1 MAKQELLVE
10 VKKLISIGKEKGF
23 LTYDELNSTLP
34 AEVVSSEQ
42 FGSIMTMFGEMDI
55 EIVDA
60 PEGERQQK
68 SRPAAEP
75 EEAGE
80 ESDEAD
86 AGEDSEKEIDLTPG
100 ALSRTDDPV
109 RLYLK
114 EMGSVALLSR
124 EGEIEIAKRIEEG
137 KRDIAFVIYGMPM
150 TIEFILSLRDQ
161 LKNGKIDVREIVP
174 IQETEEDFEEEE
186 VERDYEE
193 LRLKTLEGLNTVRK
207 VSTSLK
213 GLYEKSRQAAK
224 DPAKLKKIKKQIDA
238 IREQVVDK
246 MEAVN
251 LHGVLKDR
259 MVQRVREMAIQIR
272 TAEREIVSCQ
282 RRLGI
287 GGEAGAELLR
297 KLCRE
302 RKDFQAVKRKT
313 GVSED
318 TLLDVK
324 KLYQAAKGRIRQLE
338 TEEALVPGEEI
349 KDAVKH
355 LDVAE
360 ERSNAGRP
368 NSWRPISVWW

>member
-1 MAKQELLVE
+1 MRRNDLAWSDRTAQNRGARRAYGRRPGAERACQRNAATEGGATCSRFVFSEGVSMAKQELLVE

-42 FGSIMTMFGEMDI
+42 FGSIMSMFGEMDI

-68 SRPAAEP
+68 SRST
-75 EEAGE
+75 GE
-80 ESDEAD
+80 QGEG
-86 AGEDSEKEIDLTPG
+86 GEDNEKEIDLTPG

-193 LRLKTLEGLNTVRK
+193 LRLKTLEGLNAVRK

-272 TAEREIVSCQ
+272 TAEREIQSCQ
-282 RRLGI
+282 RRLGT

-302 RKDFQAVKRKT
+302 KKDFLAVKRKT
-313 GVSED
+313 AVSE
-318 TLLDVK
+318 
-324 KLYQAAKGRIRQLE
+324 E
-338 TEEALVPGEEI
+338 
-349 KDAVKH
+349 
-355 LDVAE
+355 
-360 ERSNAGRP
+360 
-368 NSWRPISVWW
+368 

>member
-1 MAKQELLVE
+1 MC
-10 VKKLISIGKEKGF
+10 I
-23 LTYDELNSTLP
+23 
-34 AEVVSSEQ
+34 
-42 FGSIMTMFGEMDI
+42 
-55 EIVDA
+55 
-60 PEGERQQK
+60 R
-68 SRPAAEP
+68 
-75 EEAGE
+75 
-80 ESDEAD
+80 
-86 AGEDSEKEIDLTPG
+86 DS
-100 ALSRTDDPV
+100 
-109 RLYLK
+109 
-114 EMGSVALLSR
+114 
-124 EGEIEIAKRIEEG
+124 
-137 KRDIAFVIYGMPM
+137 
-150 TIEFILSLRDQ
+150 
-161 LKNGKIDVREIVP
+161 
-174 IQETEEDFEEEE
+174 
-186 VERDYEE
+186 
-193 LRLKTLEGLNTVRK
+193 
-207 VSTSLK
+207 
-213 GLYEKSRQAAK
+213 
-224 DPAKLKKIKKQIDA
+224 
-238 IREQVVDK
+238 DK

-272 TAEREIVSCQ
+272 TAKREIVSCQ

-360 ERSNAGRP
+360 EKVKRGKAELVEANLRLVVSIAKTVSYTHLRAHET
-368 NSWRPISVWW
+368 